1 MKSWDETD
9 IIVVGAGHAGC
20 EAALVAARKGFNVW
34 IYCLNVDSV
43 GLMPCNPSIGG
54 IGKGHLVKE
63 VDALGGEMGIAA
75 DKSCIQYKLLGVS
88 KGPAVRGSRMQCD
101 RLNYS
106 IAMRTALEAQ
116 DNILIRQEMVDRVI
130 VQSGICA
137 GIVERTGYEVKS
149 RAVIL
154 AAGTFLDG
162 TIHVGPVSYKAGRAG
177 EFPSIG
183 LAVQLRELGFP
194 CGRFKT
200 GTPPRVKKSSV
211 DFSVMMEDRGDQEA
225 VPFSIKT
232 QSIDRPTRSCFKTHT
247 TERTREFVRKH
258 LTKSSLYSGAI
269 QGMPARYCPSLEDKI
284 ARFPERQGHPVVAE
298 PEGLKSSE
306 IYLKGLGNSLPA
318 ELQYGLLHTVPG
330 LESAEIIRPAYAIE
344 YDFIDPRCLNLTLE
358 TKSVQ
363 NLYFAG
369 QINGTSG
376 YEEAAAQGLIA
387 GVNAALKLSEKPPLI
402 LERSEAYIG
411 VMIDDLVTRGVVE
424 PYRMFTSRAEHR
436 LLLRED
442 NAIDRLAKKGASV
455 GLVSSD
461 SLRMVEQRSR
471 ELRDFIKQLNEL
483 KIRPSVEVNDL
494 IRSRCGSEMRESM
507 SASKILKRPEI
518 RIVDLE
524 SLEAWNLGHVD
535 RWLASQ
541 VEVELKY
548 EGYIARQKREAEH
561 FARLQNVRIPE
572 SFVYESIPGLSSE
585 IKERLSMIRPTSI
598 GQASRISG
606 VTPAA
611 LTAVMVALR
620 GRSRGKG
627 SSSVKKEET
636 PICSDR

>member
-1 MKSWDETD
+1 
-9 IIVVGAGHAGC
+9 
-20 EAALVAARKGFNVW
+20 
-34 IYCLNVDSV
+34 
-43 GLMPCNPSIGG
+43 
-54 IGKGHLVKE
+54 
-63 VDALGGEMGIAA
+63 
-75 DKSCIQYKLLGVS
+75 
-88 KGPAVRGSRMQCD
+88 
-101 RLNYS
+101 
-106 IAMRTALEAQ
+106 
-116 DNILIRQEMVDRVI
+116 
-130 VQSGICA
+130 
-137 GIVERTGYEVKS
+137 
-149 RAVIL
+149 
-154 AAGTFLDG
+154 
-162 TIHVGPVSYKAGRAG
+162 
-177 EFPSIG
+177 
-183 LAVQLRELGFP
+183 
-194 CGRFKT
+194 
-200 GTPPRVKKSSV
+200 
-211 DFSVMMEDRGDQEA
+211 
-225 VPFSIKT
+225 
-232 QSIDRPTRSCFKTHT
+232 
-247 TERTREFVRKH
+247 
-258 LTKSSLYSGAI
+258 
-269 QGMPARYCPSLEDKI
+269 
-284 ARFPERQGHPVVAE
+284 
-298 PEGLKSSE
+298 
-306 IYLKGLGNSLPA
+306 
-318 ELQYGLLHTVPG
+318 LQYGLLHTVPG

-387 GVNAALKLSEKPPLI
+387 GVNAALKLSEEPPLV

-442 NAIDRLAKKGASV
+442 NAIDRLAQKGAAV
-455 GLVSSD
+455 GLVSSE
-461 SLRMVEQRSR
+461 SLKMVEQRSR
-471 ELRDFIKQLNEL
+471 ELRDFIEQLNEL
-483 KIRPSVEVNDL
+483 KIRPSVDVNDL
-494 IRSRCGSEMRESM
+494 IRSRCGSEIRESM

-524 SLEAWNLGHVD
+524 SLEAWNFGHVD

-572 SFVYESIPGLSSE
+572 SFVYDSIPGLSRE
-585 IKERLSMIRPTSI
+585 IKERLSLIRPTSI

-620 GRSRGKG
+620 GRAPQASEKRK
-627 SSSVKKEET
+627 
-636 PICSDR
+636 R